1 MKSFSLLLGPALLLA
16 AGCRQDMQDQPKLQP
31 FEASDFFSDGRA
43 MRPHVEGT
51 VARGRLFE
59 DELFYTGGVDGK
71 LAQAFPFEVTR
82 EVLERGRERYDI
94 FCAVCHG
101 LGGDGDGIV
110 VQRGFKR
117 PASFHEQRLLH
128 QPPGYFFDVITSG
141 YGAMYDY
148 SDRVRA
154 RDRWAIVGY
163 VRVLQ
168 ASRTASLE
176 DVPAEERARL
186 EALR

>member
-1 MKSFSLLLGPALLLA
+1 MKSRALLAASTLLLL

-31 FEASDFFSDGRA
+31 FEASSFFADGRA

-51 VARGRLFE
+51 VARGHLFE
-59 DELFYTGGVDGK
+59 DEHLYTGRVAGE
-71 LAQAFPFEVTR
+71 LATAFPFEVTR
-82 EVLERGRERYDI
+82 EVLERGRERYGI
-94 FCAVCHG
+94 FCSVCHG
-101 LGGDGDGIV
+101 LGGDGDGMV
-110 VQRGFKR
+110 VQRGFKQ
-117 PASFHEQRLLH
+117 PASFHEQRLRD
-128 QPPGYFFDVITSG
+128 QPPGYFFDVMTNG

-148 SDRVRA
+148 SDRVPV
-154 RDRWAIVGY
+154 RDRWAIAAY

-168 ASRTASLE
+168 ASRTATLA